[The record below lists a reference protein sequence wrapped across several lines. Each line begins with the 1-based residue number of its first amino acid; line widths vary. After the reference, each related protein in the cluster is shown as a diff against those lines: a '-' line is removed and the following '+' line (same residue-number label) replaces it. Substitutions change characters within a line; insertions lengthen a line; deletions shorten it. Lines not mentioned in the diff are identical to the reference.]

1 MNSMKKIFVSIGTFF
16 TGFISK
22 IYMVDALTEDNKNGL
37 GNSRVIQAK
46 YGVYTPEP
54 TVGEKIL
61 NISKFA
67 VPICL
72 FLIGLF
78 VVLNKKITTKAK
90 TIIIPILGIIA
101 ILIYFLISYII
112 TLI

>member
-1 MNSMKKIFVSIGTFF
+1 MKSIKKIFISIGAAF
-16 TGFISK
+16 TGFLSK
-22 IYMVDALTEDNKNGL
+22 IYMVDALTVEDKYGVA
-37 GNSRVIQAK
+37 SPKVIQAK

-54 TVGEKIL
+54 TVGEKLL

-67 VPICL
+67 IPTCL
-72 FLIGLF
+72 FLIGLV
-78 VVLNKKITTKAK
+78 VVLNKKITTKSK
-90 TIIIPILGIIA
+90 TIIIPILGVLA